1 MTVNS
6 SYHINNKRLTNR
18 IHTLSRIGKIQE
30 TGVRRLAHSPEDVEG
45 MELVKS
51 WMEDAGLEARIDH
64 FGNLIGRWEGTDP
77 KAPVLLLG
85 SHIDSQPYGGRFDGP
100 IGVLGALESVQ
111 TLMEDGMTPS
121 YPVEVIAFADEEGAR
136 FNKGLFGSRGILGE
150 VTEEELERTDE
161 NGISRREALLR
172 MNCDPSQFSSS
183 VYPPGSI
190 RAYLEMHI
198 EQGPVLEEKNEPIG
212 IVTGISG
219 PLWLTATFTGFAGH
233 AGSVPMHLRKDA
245 LLGASEAVTALHTIV
260 SEHSP
265 APTVGTVGNMTIFPN
280 SRNIIPETVSFTIDL
295 RDIDLNRRN
304 ACEKKLMEELQ
315 AICRRRG
322 LELDLQ
328 EDTRSDPRYCADWIM
343 DYMKEEASDMGA
355 ASIPHLMSGPF
366 HDALPLSQVCD
377 YGMIFVRSEN
387 GISHN
392 PAEFST
398 DEDIA
403 AGTELYYR
411 TLKRMLQT

>member
-1 MTVNS
+1 MTVGS
-6 SYHINNKRLTNR
+6 SYHINDKRLTNR
-18 IHTLSRIGKIQE
+18 IHALSQIGKIQG
-30 TGVRRLAHSPEDVEG
+30 TGVRRLAHSPEDAEG
-45 MELVKS
+45 IEQVKA
-51 WMEDAGLEARIDH
+51 WMEEAGLKARVDH
-64 FGNLIGRWEGTDP
+64 FGNLIGRWEGKDP
-77 KAPVLLLG
+77 QAPVLMLG

-111 TLMEDGMTPS
+111 TLIEEGVTPPW
-121 YPVEVIAFADEEGAR
+121 PVDVTAFADEEGAR

-161 NGISRREALLR
+161 NGISRREALLS

-183 VYPPGSI
+183 VYPQGSI

-219 PLWLTATFTGFAGH
+219 PLWLTATFKGFAGH

-245 LLGASEAVTALHTIV
+245 LLGASEAVAALHAIV

-295 RDIDLNRRN
+295 RDIDLERRN
-304 ACEKKLMEELQ
+304 ACEQKLMDELH
-315 AICRRRG
+315 AICNRRG
-322 LELDLQ
+322 LELELE

-343 DYMKEEASDMGA
+343 DYMTEEASSMGA
-355 ASIPHLMSGPF
+355 DSIPHLMSGPF

-377 YGMIFVRSEN
+377 YGMIFVRSEK

-411 TLKRMLQT
+411 TVKRMLQT